1 MMRHPLH
8 DIEPGARTPDELNM
22 IVEIPRGSRNK
33 YEIHKESGL
42 MRLDRLLH
50 SAVYYPGDYGFMPRS
65 LATDGDPLDLV
76 CMVTEPTFAGCL
88 IEVRPI
94 GLFLMEDEKGADEK
108 ILVVPRRDPM
118 FADYHELDDV
128 PRHFLREFEHF
139 FKVYKDLEDEK
150 RSAVLGWRGREEVAA
165 VVAAAIRR
173 YRPPPPR

>member
-1 MMRHPLH
+1 MQHPLH
-8 DIEPGARTPDELNM
+8 DLEPGANPPHELNM

-33 YEIHKESGL
+33 YEIHKPSGL

-50 SAVYYPGDYGFMPRS
+50 SAVYYPGDYGFVPRT

-76 CMVTEPTFAGCL
+76 CMVTEPTFPGCL

-94 GLFLMEDEKGADEK
+94 GLFLMEDEKGSDEK
-108 ILVVPRRDPM
+108 ILVVPMRDPM

-139 FKVYKDLEDEK
+139 FKIYKDLEDEK
-150 RSAVLGWRGREEVAA
+150 RSTVQGWRGREAVAA
-165 VVAAAIRR
+165 VVSDCIRR
-173 YRPPPPR
+173 YRPPA

>member
-1 MMRHPLH
+1 MKHPWH
-8 DIEPGARTPDELNM
+8 DIEPGARVPDELNM

-33 YEIHKESGL
+33 YEMHKESGL

-50 SAVYYPGDYGFMPRS
+50 SSLYYPGDYGFVPRT

-94 GLFLMEDEKGADEK
+94 GLFLMEDEKGPDEK
-108 ILVVPRRDPM
+108 VLVVPCRDPM
-118 FADYHELDDV
+118 YVDYHELEDV

-150 RSAVLGWRGREEVAA
+150 HSAVLGWRGREEVA
-165 VVAAAIRR
+165 VVVEAAIDR
-173 YRPPPPR
+173 YRPPASR